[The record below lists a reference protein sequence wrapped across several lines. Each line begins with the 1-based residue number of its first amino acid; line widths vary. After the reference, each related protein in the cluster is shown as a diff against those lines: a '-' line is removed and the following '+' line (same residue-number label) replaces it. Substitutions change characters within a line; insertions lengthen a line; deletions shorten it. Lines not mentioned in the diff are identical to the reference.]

1 MTDPKTLGAVLRK
14 VAWAHVFITF
24 SLNIETLDIL
34 PAWVGY
40 LMVAGTL
47 AALAAERP
55 HVETLRPMVGILAAL
70 SAVIWIGK
78 AFSLAMPYAVGLIHQ
93 IVQLIFFF
101 SFHSE
106 LAELGRSYG
115 WTGADRLLMVRNASI
130 AVAAPCWLAEWMESR
145 ILMALLIASA
155 TAQLLLWWCLFDL
168 SKYFRYKT

>member
-1 MTDPKTLGAVLRK
+1 MTDYKTFGTVLRK

-47 AALAAERP
+47 AALAIERP
-55 HVETLRPMVGILAAL
+55 HVETLRPMVYILAAL

-78 AFSLAMPYAVGLIHQ
+78 AFSLAMPYAVGLVHQ
-93 IVQLIFFF
+93 ILQLIFFF

-115 WTGADRLLMVRNASI
+115 WPSADGLLMVRNVSI
-130 AVAAPCWLAEWMESR
+130 GVSALCWLAEWMESEFL
-145 ILMALLIASA
+145 IALLIVSFVSL
-155 TAQLLLWWCLFDL
+155 LLLWMYLFNL
-168 SKYFRYKT
+168 SKYFQYKT